1 MRCICGSE
9 GNTDTQGDFRTRW
22 VFPACTLFYK
32 TGLTQN
38 EFLSTNLR
46 EFSLIVLK
54 FAWIGED

>member
-1 MRCICGSE
+1 MERIGKFFVPEPGSS
-9 GNTDTQGDFRTRW
+9 RW
-22 VFPACTLFYK
+22 AYTLPYLVLIILFIA
-32 TGLTQN
+32 GLTQN